1 MNSQFE
7 HEIMR
12 ELYSELL
19 IEQEL
24 ENLRLEHIILEQ
36 QQQQHQYS
44 TTTTTTM
51 FDTLRLEQNAQGI
64 LHDH

>member
-44 TTTTTTM
+44 TTTSTM
-51 FDTLRLEQNAQGI
+51 FETVMLEQNALGI